1 MKTRASLTLILI
13 LLNNLLAPLSNSQAK
28 PLLEVKLES
37 SYRSKIVPEGQ
48 KLTNTN
54 VKKLSEG
61 EVSFRFAGTECVI
74 DSLKGCR
81 VIKSNNSIF
90 PVGFTFSAVTK
101 QISTSR
107 VVPSTFSKGCSWCSF
122 LGDTIAIVLFVYYAP
137 VSAPAVVLV
146 ATYSVGV
153 GIILGNA

>member
-1 MKTRASLTLILI
+1 MSV
-13 LLNNLLAPLSNSQAK
+13 SQAK
-28 PLLEVKLES
+28 PPLDVKFES
-37 SYRSKIVPEGQ
+37 SYRSTLVPEGN
-48 KLTNTN
+48 KLTNAG
-54 VKKLSEG
+54 VKKLLEG
-61 EVSFRFAGTECVI
+61 GASFRFAGTECLI

-101 QISTSR
+101 QISTSK
-107 VVPSTFSKGCSWCSF
+107 VAPSAFSRGCSWCSF
-122 LGDTIAIVLFVYYAP
+122 LGDTMAIVLFVYFAP
-137 VSAPAVVLV
+137 VSAPAVLLV